1 MSARDPTLFE
11 FDGFRLDRRR
21 RLLTAANGDPVQ
33 LTAKAFDAL
42 VFFCEHAGEV
52 AERSA
57 LMEAL
62 WPKTIVE
69 ENNLNQV
76 VAVLRRAL
84 GDGVIATIKGRG
96 YQFVAEVHVVPI
108 DARVPS
114 GQPAATRAEPGR
126 GSTGGSPY
134 RLPILATIGFVVLV
148 AAFVVVDRLD
158 GPPGTIP
165 GQTVAF
171 DPILR
176 YAEAPTKNE
185 RALDFYRSAR
195 EYESYNATESA
206 LSSATELYARAVEED
221 PEFALAWARLSIAHI
236 ENYMFGLDRTESRR
250 AMSRSAAE
258 RALELQSELTEGHMA
273 LGWYYFH
280 VNEYEQALE
289 ELEIAQ
295 QSGGRNAELEWRI
308 GMVFRD
314 MGRWVQA
321 LTAFERAVELDAKD
335 VMLRLGPAEAYMML
349 RDYDRAER
357 YVDQTLEMMPDLA
370 QALNANTI
378 IPLLRDGDVAAAKQA
393 AEQPGPA
400 APGSLWYWPPQY
412 FGWQAALY
420 DRDYDAA
427 LAVLDAWQEDGWHT
441 YQYVPKAAAYA
452 VAHDLAG
459 RSGAARSYFEQARAQ
474 VEAELAGGPQQPAFL
489 IALGEALA
497 GLGEREAANDAARRA
512 NEVAESVG
520 DRVAAPF
527 PRLDAV
533 LRVFVRTGAVEAAL
547 GELER
552 YLAEPGLWSIEGLL
566 PDPRLDPI
574 REDPRFRALVEKHR
588 RR

>member
-1 MSARDPTLFE
+1 MSAPDPTLFE

-52 AERSA
+52 AERLT

-76 VAVLRRAL
+76 VAMLRRAL

-108 DARVPS
+108 DARAPS
-114 GQPAATRAEPGR
+114 GQPAATRAEPDHGGTGR
-126 GSTGGSPY
+126 SPY
-134 RLPILATIGFVVLV
+134 ALPVLATIGFVVLV

-158 GPPGTIP
+158 GPPDVSP
-165 GQTVAF
+165 SQTVAF

-250 AMSRSAAE
+250 AMSRRAAE

-280 VNEYEQALE
+280 VNDYEQALA

-295 QSGGRNAELEWRI
+295 QSGARDAELEWRI

-314 MGRWVQA
+314 MGRWAQA
-321 LTAFERAVELDAKD
+321 LAAFERSVELDAKN
-335 VMLRLGPAEAYMML
+335 VMLRLGLAEAYIML

-370 QALNANTI
+370 QALNAKAI
-378 IPLLRDGDVAAAKQA
+378 IPLLRDGDVAAAK
-393 AEQPGPA
+393 QPGPA

-412 FGWQAALY
+412 FGWQGALY

-459 RSGAARSYFEQARAQ
+459 HSDAARRYFEQARAQ
-474 VEAELAGGPQQPAFL
+474 VEAALAGGLEQPAVL

-512 NEVAESVG
+512 IEVAESVG

-533 LRVFVRTGAVEAAL
+533 LRVFVRTGAFEAAL
-547 GELER
+547 EQLER
-552 YLAEPGLWSIEGLL
+552 YLSEPGMWSIEGLL

-574 REDPRFRALVEKHR
+574 REDPRFRALVEQHR